1 MLFRSVMLYGRSPE
15 LGKVEE
21 RLSYEKV
28 EGEPLEISFNPEYIK
43 AALRAFKDS
52 QIVIRF
58 LSAVR
63 PFILEPAEDSGNF
76 VQLITPVRTN

>member
-1 MLFRSVMLYGRSPE
+1 M
-15 LGKVEE
+15 
-21 RLSYEKV
+21 
-28 EGEPLEISFNPEYIK
+28 K